1 MNYTDRVERVH
12 TFADVPRIEIT
23 RHRIA
28 GLDHWNTEDQIT
40 AARHTVQL
48 GSDPDVISNAVVDFL
63 ASLHSSPYRSPED
76 IELLQRF
83 AGAMGLDYNNVP
95 GIANYVRNPEG

>member
-1 MNYTDRVERVH
+1 MY

-23 RHRIA
+23 RHRVA
-28 GLDHWNTEDQIT
+28 GLDHWDTEDRT
-40 AARHTVQL
+40 TVQL
-48 GSDPDVISNAVVDFL
+48 GSDPGVISNAIVDFL
-63 ASLHSSPYRSPED
+63 ASLHGSPYRSPED

>member
-1 MNYTDRVERVH
+1 MDYTDRTERVH

-23 RHRIA
+23 RHRVA
-28 GLDHWNTEDQIT
+28 GFDHWDTEDRT
-40 AARHTVQL
+40 TVQL
-48 GSDPDVISNAVVDFL
+48 SSDPGVISNAVVDFL
-63 ASLHSSPYRSPED
+63 ASLHGSPYRSAED

>member
-1 MNYTDRVERVH
+1 MNYSARTEIVY
-12 TFADVPRIEIT
+12 TFVDVPRIEIT
-23 RHRIA
+23 RHRVA
-28 GLDHWNTEDQIT
+28 GLDHWDTEDRT
-40 AARHTVQL
+40 TVQL
-48 GSDPDVISNAVVDFL
+48 GSDPGVISNAIVDFL
-63 ASLHSSPYRSPED
+63 ASLHGSPYRSPED

>member
-1 MNYTDRVERVH
+1 MNYTDRTERVH
-12 TFADVPRIEIT
+12 TFADIPRIEIT

-28 GLDHWNTEDQIT
+28 GLDNWDTEDRT
-40 AARHTVQL
+40 TVQL
-48 GSDPDVISNAVVDFL
+48 GSDPGVISNAVVDFL
-63 ASLHSSPYRSPED
+63 ASLHGSPYRSPED

-95 GIANYVRNPEG
+95 GIANYVRNSEG

>member
-1 MNYTDRVERVH
+1 MNYTDHVERVH

-28 GLDHWNTEDQIT
+28 GLDHWDTEDRT
-40 AARHTVQL
+40 TVQL
-48 GSDPDVISNAVVDFL
+48 GSDPGVISNAVVDFL
-63 ASLHSSPYRSPED
+63 ASLHSSPYRSRED

-83 AGAMGLDYNNVP
+83 AGAIGLDYNNVP